1 MQDHP
6 SNFRKAFYHVR
17 SYGLFTISPFGEE
30 AYTADTEQREPVSH
44 RTPTLL
50 LSSSGLS
57 AKRLDSL
64 SPSLRESGFERSA
77 GPWALTR
84 AVAVGCGCAQSPV
97 VIEAGSEL
105 VLRYGLL
112 VHAGDSVEA
121 GVAQVYEDYAAR

>member
-30 AYTADTEQREPVSH
+30 AYTADTEQREPVSQ

-50 LSSSGLS
+50 LS

-64 SPSLRESGFERSA
+64 SSSLRESGFERTA

-84 AVAVGCGCAQSPV
+84 AAAVGCGCAQSPV

>member
-1 MQDHP
+1 M
-6 SNFRKAFYHVR
+6 R

-50 LSSSGLS
+50 LS

-64 SPSLRESGFERSA
+64 SPSLRESGFERTA

>member
-50 LSSSGLS
+50 LS

-64 SPSLRESGFERSA
+64 SSSLRGFERTA

-84 AVAVGCGCAQSPV
+84 AGVVGCGCAQSPV

-105 VLRYGLL
+105 VLRYALL

>member
-44 RTPTLL
+44 RTPTLF
-50 LSSSGLS
+50 LS
-57 AKRLDSL
+57 AKHLDSL
-64 SPSLRESGFERSA
+64 SPSLRESGFERTA

-84 AVAVGCGCAQSPV
+84 AAAVGVAVRS
-97 VIEAGSEL
+97 
-105 VLRYGLL
+105 R
-112 VHAGDSVEA
+112 
-121 GVAQVYEDYAAR
+121 RW

>member
-1 MQDHP
+1 M
-6 SNFRKAFYHVR
+6 
-17 SYGLFTISPFGEE
+17 
-30 AYTADTEQREPVSH
+30 
-44 RTPTLL
+44 
-50 LSSSGLS
+50 LS

-64 SPSLRESGFERSA
+64 SPSLRESGFERTA

-84 AVAVGCGCAQSPV
+84 AAAVGCGCAQSPV

>member
-1 MQDHP
+1 M
-6 SNFRKAFYHVR
+6 R

-30 AYTADTEQREPVSH
+30 AYTADTEQREPVSN
-44 RTPTLL
+44 RTPTL
-50 LSSSGLS
+50 SSSHGLP
-57 AKRLDSL
+57 AKRLDDSTV
-64 SPSLRESGFERSA
+64 SSRGQFRTA

-84 AVAVGCGCAQSPV
+84 AWVVGVGCAQSPV

-121 GVAQVYEDYAAR
+121 RVAQVYEDYAAR

>member
-64 SPSLRESGFERSA
+64 SSSLRGFERTA

-84 AVAVGCGCAQSPV
+84 AAAVGVAVRS
-97 VIEAGSEL
+97 
-105 VLRYGLL
+105 R
-112 VHAGDSVEA
+112 
-121 GVAQVYEDYAAR
+121 RW